1 MRTRVFIQNATDL
14 EDKSPIGEGMAIR
27 KLDLITDAKKKDYL
41 LDSKLGQF
49 TLMMPMLIIFSV
61 QLSSH

>member
-27 KLDLITDAKKKDYL
+27 KLDLITDTKKKDYL